1 MKRLLPG
8 VWLAGIAAFVAIVAV
23 LPASSATA
31 TTATI
36 SRSYAS
42 TQPID
47 PGNIVS
53 LTSLNSKSVTLANT
67 TNSDKIIGV
76 AVAEDGSIIAV
87 DPDRSKVQ
95 IVTSGMADVLV
106 SDLNGDIKA
115 GDKVAVSPFDGIG
128 MKSGSGER
136 IVGLAQ
142 SGFTADSDSLTTKEV
157 TDKSG
162 NTRTLRIGQLPI
174 SVLIG
179 DDDGVDGQKLNS
191 LQTYVRSLTGRSV
204 PTYRIVMSLGV
215 TIVTLVALVVLIY
228 SGVYSSIVAI
238 GRNPLAQVAVLKAL
252 ARVVVIAGL
261 LLILAL
267 AFIYLLLS

>member
-1 MKRLLPG
+1 MKRLLAG
-8 VWLAGIAAFVAIVAV
+8 VWLTVVGAVVVLLPAAIVA
-23 LPASSATA
+23 A

-53 LTSLNSKSVTLANT
+53 LTSLNSKTVTLANT

-76 AVAEDGSIIAV
+76 AVAEDGSVIAV
-87 DPDRSKVQ
+87 DPDQSKVQ

-128 MKSGSGER
+128 MKSGQGER
-136 IVGLAQ
+136 VIGLAQ
-142 SGFTADSDSLTTKEV
+142 TNFSAASDSLTTKQV

-162 NTRTLRIGQLPI
+162 HERTLKIGRLQL

-179 DDDGVDGQKLNS
+179 DDTSGDDGKKLNS
-191 LQTYVRSLTGRSV
+191 LQTYVKSLTGRSV
-204 PTYRIVMSLGV
+204 PTYRIVVSLGV
-215 TIVTLVALVVLIY
+215 AVVTLVALVVLVY

-238 GRNPLAQVAVLKAL
+238 GRNPLAQGAVLKAL
-252 ARVVVIAGL
+252 GRVLLIAAL

-267 AFIYLLLS
+267 TFIYLLLS